1 MPQQSAAASASYV
14 SKSTLKR
21 AMLATRRVPAA
32 MPALLLLLLLYC
44 CCDRRHEC
52 VSGLAGI
59 RGTSRLSSSIPSY
72 KVMHTAL
79 MLTVELAVV

>member
-14 SKSTLKR
+14 SKSILRR
-21 AMLATRRVPAA
+21 AMLATRGVATA

-52 VSGLAGI
+52 VSGRAGI
-59 RGTSRLSSSIPSY
+59 RTMSRLY
-72 KVMHTAL
+72 TTL
-79 MLTVELAVV
+79 